1 MSSLFSEI
9 HCFNVMLPP
18 LPLDEPYDGA
28 GTFAVVNCGFSK
40 DAVRGFSKDA
50 VRGFTGFGGGV
61 GSAFDDVEGVM

>member
-9 HCFNVMLPP
+9 HCFSVMSPP
-18 LPLDEPYDGA
+18 PPPPPRDDDAPYDGA

-40 DAVRGFSKDA
+40 DV